1 MDKIIS
7 DPLKKKKILNFISF
21 CRFYM
26 PHGLAIDQ
34 QNDYYTTDVGSHQV
48 IKWSLSHGYV
58 RSYFF
63 ESWQE
68 GM

>member
-1 MDKIIS
+1 
-7 DPLKKKKILNFISF
+7 
-21 CRFYM
+21 M
-26 PHGLAIDQ
+26 PHSLAIDQ

-63 ESWQE
+63 ESWRGEYETVWKTSCNFLTIFSESKRQLIK
-68 GM
+68 

>member
-1 MDKIIS
+1 
-7 DPLKKKKILNFISF
+7 
-21 CRFYM
+21 M
-26 PHGLAIDQ
+26 PHSLAIDQ

-63 ESWQE
+63 ESWRGGIRDGVE
-68 GM
+68 NKL